1 MAPSVLL
8 PYIYGLDLS
17 KNAFGNVQQFPVPIQ
32 EMCNLRWLELNRTN
46 VSRLPEFIGN
56 LKSLEKLSLAHND
69 LRDVPLCLND
79 LTSLRSL
86 SLRDNHVSNTQISAR
101 LFDIPDLSILDLSHN
116 DLQAFPKDI
125 ENAKGLIV
133 LNLSSNHIEQIPNHV
148 FVSLFELVHLNLSD
162 NKIDTLPAQ
171 MRRLT
176 SLQVLILNNNPLVTA
191 QLRQLSS
198 MHSLETLHLSNTK
211 RTLNNVPAILEQ
223 LPNLSDLD
231 LSANDLPAV
240 PDVVYKLKALKRLNL
255 NDNQII
261 ELTGQSDGWPQL
273 EILHICRNK
282 LKSLPQQ
289 LMRCTKLR
297 RLYLNSN
304 QINLHGL
311 PRGIFNLEQ
320 LEVFSAADNNLETIP
335 DALCRLGSLK
345 VLNLNKNRLLTL
357 PEAIHFLQ
365 LKELDVSDNP
375 DFVMPP
381 KPKECQKGS
390 GPAFYNID
398 FSLAN
403 QLKLAGQ
410 VAPEQPVAN
419 TDMQQKRAARIRRL
433 NKPEQRN
440 PVGSGGSS
448 ETVLRGMRE
457 TAKRKHALDSN
468 MMNNG
473 HYNDDEEIAGR
484 RWDEQIE
491 RPQLNYT
498 EFFDEAVGHIAG
510 ITCWEIENFLPKQLE
525 RQLNGTFY
533 TGDCY
538 IVLHSMVE
546 LSGTM
551 DWNIYFWIGKD
562 ATLDKQACAAMHA
575 VNLRNMLGASCRTQR
590 EEQTDESE
598 EFLALFNNHLRVI
611 DGARTETGF
620 WVVRDIEHPTRFYRA
635 SGTQKL
641 HVELVAVSATSLDPR
656 YVLFLD
662 IGPKIYIWTG
672 KKCHNMTKA
681 KTRLFVEK
689 INKSE
694 RKGLSELI
702 QINQG
707 DETDAFWKELG
718 GKPANYQL
726 VNSVPDDFIPSR
738 SILYKVD
745 LGQEFIELPQVEL
758 EPGGA
763 LKKEL
768 LHTRNIYIL
777 DCYTELF
784 VWIGKKSARLVRMA
798 ATRLAVELLAMIK
811 RPAHASITK
820 TLEGVETQVF
830 KSKFDAWDD
839 VLAVDFT
846 RTAENVTR
854 KGADMKKIL
863 QENEMKTNLTALFK
877 NRPPWQSRTAAQEA
891 LEDWNIF
898 LLQPFSMF
906 VYENKKF
913 VKLPDDERGQFY
925 SQDSYLF
932 VARYLLPSEDESID
946 TSELEDEI
954 KDSDT
959 ERIVYF
965 WQGRSANNTAWL
977 SFNYTFKQ
985 ELIDVLGDFEIV
997 QLIQQQENQR
1007 FMAHFNRKFV
1017 IHNGKRRTTAQRIQM
1032 PIQRLTH
1039 TQMYHI
1045 RWCYSTIMTR
1055 CIQVEAT
1062 SANLCSEF
1070 CYIVT
1075 VPLDSGDIIGIV
1087 YVWVGNNVHP
1097 DDALLVQE
1105 IANEMYNDTYTI
1117 QVINEGNEPE
1127 NFFWVGLG
1135 DRLAYDTTADYMRYM
1150 RLFKCS
1156 NENGYFVVTEKYADF
1171 CQDDLLDDDCML
1183 LDTGTYVFLWKGPT
1197 ASIIEVKFAAKSAE
1211 LYIQH
1216 LRTREPDRPRKL
1228 RLTVKNSEPIE
1239 FRKCFHAWS
1248 KHKNPPRDLE
1258 KQNAFSLGQQQQQK
1272 QAPKKPLATNIFV

>member
-1 MAPSVLL
+1 MSPSVLL

-17 KNAFGNVQQFPVPIQ
+17 KNEFGNDQQFPISLQ
-32 EMCNLRWLELNRTN
+32 EMCNLRWLQLNRTN
-46 VSRLPEFIGN
+46 VNRLPEFIGK
-56 LKSLEKLSLAHND
+56 LKSLEKLSLSHNN
-69 LRDVPLCLND
+69 LRDAPFCLNK

-86 SLRDNHVSNTQISAR
+86 SLRDNHVSHTQISAR
-101 LFDIPDLSILDLSHN
+101 LFDNPDLSILDLSHN
-116 DLQAFPKDI
+116 NLQAFPKDI

-133 LNLSSNHIEQIPNHV
+133 LNLSSNQIEQIPNHV

-176 SLQVLILNNNPLVTA
+176 SLQVLILNNNPLIHA

-211 RTLNNVPAILEQ
+211 RTLNNVPTILEL

-240 PDVVYKLKALKRLNL
+240 PDVVYKLKGLKRLNL
-255 NDNQII
+255 NDNQIS
-261 ELTGQSDGWPQL
+261 ELTGQSDSWPQL
-273 EILHICRNK
+273 EILQICRNK
-282 LKSLPQQ
+282 LRNLPQQ

-304 QINLHGL
+304 QISLYGL
-311 PRGIFNLEQ
+311 PRGIFNLEK

-345 VLNLNKNRLLTL
+345 VLNLNKNKLLTL

-410 VAPEQPVAN
+410 VAPEQPTAP
-419 TDMQQKRAARIRRL
+419 TDIQQKRAARIRRL

-440 PVGSGGSS
+440 SPGSGGSS

-468 MMNNG
+468 MSNNG
-473 HYNDDEEIAGR
+473 HYNDNEEIAGR

-491 RPQLNYT
+491 RPQLNYS
-498 EFFDEAVGHIAG
+498 EFFDEAIGHIAG

-538 IVLHSMVE
+538 IILHTTVE
-546 LSGTM
+546 LSGNL
-551 DWNIYFWIGKD
+551 DWNIFFWIGQD

-590 EEQTDESE
+590 EEQGDESD
-598 EFLALFNNHLRVI
+598 EFLVLFNHHLRVI

-620 WVVRDIEHPTRFYRA
+620 WVVRDVEHPTRFYRT

-641 HVELVAVSATSLDPR
+641 HVELVPTQATSLDPR
-656 YVLFLD
+656 YVFFLD
-662 IGPKIYIWTG
+662 VGPRLFIWNG
-672 KKCHNMTKA
+672 KKCNSMTKA

-689 INKSE
+689 LNKSE

-707 DETDAFWKELG
+707 EETDKFWRELG
-718 GKPANYQL
+718 GKPQNFQV
-726 VNSVPDDFIPSR
+726 VNHVADDFVPSR

-758 EPGGA
+758 EPGG
-763 LKKEL
+763 LIKKEL

-777 DCYTELF
+777 DCHTELF

-798 ATRLAVELLAMIK
+798 ATRLACELLSMIQ
-811 RPAHASITK
+811 RLPHAVITK
-820 TLEGVETQVF
+820 TLEGAETQVF

-846 RTAENVTR
+846 RTAENVSK

-877 NRPPWQSRTAAQEA
+877 NRPPWQTREAAQEA

-925 SQDSYLF
+925 SHDSYLF
-932 VARYLLPSEDESID
+932 VARYLLPSEDESMD
-946 TSELEDEI
+946 NSELEDEI

-965 WQGRSANNTAWL
+965 WQGRNANNTAWL
-977 SFNYTFKQ
+977 SFNFTFKQ
-985 ELIDVLGDFEIV
+985 ELIDVLGDFEII

-1007 FMAHFNRKFV
+1007 FMAHFNRKFI
-1017 IHNGKRRTTAQRIQM
+1017 IHNGKRRTAAQRIQM
-1032 PIQRLTH
+1032 PIQRLTQ

-1055 CIQVEAT
+1055 CIQIEAT

-1087 YVWVGNNVHP
+1087 YVWIGNSVHP
-1097 DDALLVQE
+1097 DDALLAQE
-1105 IANEMYNDTYTI
+1105 IANEMYNDSYTI

-1135 DRLAYDTTADYMRYM
+1135 DRLAYDLTADYMRYM

-1156 NENGYFVVTEKYADF
+1156 NDNGFFVVTEKYADF

-1228 RLTVKNSEPIE
+1228 RLTVKNSEPVE

-1248 KHKNPPRDLE
+1248 KHKNPPRELE
-1258 KQNAFSLGQQQQQK
+1258 KQNAFSISQQEQQK
-1272 QAPKKPLATNIFV
+1272 QAPKKSHPTNIFV